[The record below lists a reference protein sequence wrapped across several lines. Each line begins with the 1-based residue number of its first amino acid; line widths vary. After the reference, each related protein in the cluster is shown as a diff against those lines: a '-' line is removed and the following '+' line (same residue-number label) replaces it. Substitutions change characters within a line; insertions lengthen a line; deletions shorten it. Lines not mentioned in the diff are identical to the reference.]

1 MKTYGNPAKPALLY
15 IHGGPRG
22 NSTLFEGTTAQTLAD
37 RGFYVIVYDRRGEGR
52 SADSAASFT
61 FDEAFT
67 DLNAL
72 LNSLKLSKVNLLG
85 HSFGGIVASL
95 YSEKHPEKIQRLFLI
110 GALVNQQQSYDHILQ
125 TAIASG
131 REQTNPAMLQR
142 VQAIQTLDKSSAQ
155 YRGLTYQLAAELGRR
170 LQVLNAHVTT
180 AESCTGGGIAEAITR
195 IPGSSAWFEA
205 GYVTYSNAQKTR
217 QLGVPEGLFVQVGAV
232 SQEVVEAMVR
242 GAQAASGARF
252 AVAVS
257 GVAGPDGGSPAKPV
271 GTVWLAW
278 GDGRHVSSER
288 RHFDGDRDSVRR
300 QTVIAALEGLLQLGA
315 E

>member
-1 MKTYGNPAKPALLY
+1 MDPITALSARLGE
-15 IHGGPRG
+15 HLRRF
-22 NSTLFEGTTAQTLAD
+22 NAQ
-37 RGFYVIVYDRRGEGR
+37 
-52 SADSAASFT
+52 
-61 FDEAFT
+61 
-67 DLNAL
+67 
-72 LNSLKLSKVNLLG
+72 
-85 HSFGGIVASL
+85 
-95 YSEKHPEKIQRLFLI
+95 
-110 GALVNQQQSYDHILQ
+110 
-125 TAIASG
+125 
-131 REQTNPAMLQR
+131 
-142 VQAIQTLDKSSAQ
+142 
-155 YRGLTYQLAAELGRR
+155 
-170 LQVLNAHVTT
+170 VTT

-217 QLGVPEGLFVQVGAV
+217 QLQVPEALFGQVGAV

-242 GAQAASGARF
+242 GAHVASGARF

-278 GDGRHVSSER
+278 SDGVRVSSEC
-288 RHFDGDRDSVRR
+288 RHFDGDRESVRR